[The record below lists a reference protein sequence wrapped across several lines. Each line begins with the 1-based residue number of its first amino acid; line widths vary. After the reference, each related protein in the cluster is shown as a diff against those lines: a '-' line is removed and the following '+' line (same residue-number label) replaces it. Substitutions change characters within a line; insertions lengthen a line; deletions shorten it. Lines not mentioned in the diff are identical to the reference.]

1 MNFIYKSKVG
11 FWLRMA
17 IASALSKS
25 PAETTIKKRKLK
37 LIPTSVKRMREKTAT
52 FWELE

>member
-17 IASALSKS
+17 IASALSKN
-25 PAETTIKKRKLK
+25 PAETTIKKKKIKLR
-37 LIPTSVKRMREKTAT
+37 PTRIKRMREKTTT
-52 FWELE
+52 FWKLE